1 MRFIPAVSGVQIPPL
16 LPEYNGSPGSSRA
29 SSFLRQGTS
38 RVGASGSSC
47 GEARSL
53 AERAETSRTQQ
64 ERRQARAGLSGM
76 VAAIS
81 ARCGGAS
88 SPRGCGRAAG
98 GKKVLAKRQCPFCR
112 WMRAPRSR
120 PHKIGQGSSVGQSM
134 RSIPAVSGG
143 TLPCYQRIKK
153 PGLWKSW
160 AFLFCCTASRICSL
174 PGHAQPGSATGKASA
189 PAQKQ
194 VASGS
199 VPDEVTGV
207 FVPQCLKDQ

>member
-53 AERAETSRTQQ
+53 AERAETSWTQQ

-81 ARCGGAS
+81 ARCGVEAS
-88 SPRGCGRAAG
+88 SRRRESVSWLWPRRRRQKSA
-98 GKKVLAKRQCPFCR
+98 AKRQCPFCR

-160 AFLFCCTASRICSL
+160 AFLFCCTASRVCSL
-174 PGHAQPGSATGKASA
+174 AGHAQPESAHRQGICSRTETGTSC
-189 PAQKQ
+189 
-194 VASGS
+194 S

-207 FVPQCLKDQ
+207 FVP

>member
-29 SSFLRQGTS
+29 SSF
-38 RVGASGSSC
+38 C
-47 GEARSL
+47 GRARHAWAPAAAAAAKRAAWRKGQKPPGRSKS
-53 AERAETSRTQQ
+53 AGRPERACQGWW
-64 ERRQARAGLSGM
+64 RQSLPVVALGPRPGAGK
-76 VAAIS
+76 
-81 ARCGGAS
+81 AS
-88 SPRGCGRAAG
+88 RGCGRAAG

-160 AFLFCCTASRICSL
+160 AFLFCCTASRVCSL
-174 PGHAQPGSATGKASA
+174 AGHAQPESAHRQGICSRTEK
-189 PAQKQ
+189 
-194 VASGS
+194 
-199 VPDEVTGV
+199 
-207 FVPQCLKDQ
+207 